1 MERPGVL
8 TAPYKP
14 GPDGQLRPYLLLT
27 LLGVKRGLEVDILG
41 LVDTGAD
48 RSVLPI
54 DYAEELG
61 YTVDDLEPREVS
73 QVEGSASAWVAKRP
87 CQAFVDGLPHIK
99 FEVEPLFVAG
109 LNALWGRADLM
120 MNFTVS
126 VSEKDKELTL
136 HPNGDAGSG
145 APGCLS

>member
-1 MERPGVL
+1 MERPGSF
-8 TAPYKP
+8 TAPYRP

-27 LLGVKRGLEVDILG
+27 LIGHKPGQEIMISG

-61 YTVDDLEPREVS
+61 YSVDDLAPVEVG
-73 QVEGSASAWVAKRP
+73 QVEGSASAWIAQKP
-87 CQAFVDGLPHIK
+87 CGAIVDGIPELE
-99 FEVEPLFVAG
+99 FEITPLFVAS

-120 MNFTVS
+120 MAYTVS
-126 VSEKDKELTL
+126 VSEKDQELTL
-136 HPNGDAGSG
+136 QLN
-145 APGCLS
+145 

>member
-1 MERPGVL
+1 MERPGSF
-8 TAPYKP
+8 TAPYRP

-27 LLGVKRGLEVDILG
+27 LIGLKQEIMISG

-61 YTVDDLEPREVS
+61 YTVDDLAPVEVG
-73 QVEGSASAWVAKRP
+73 QVEGSASAWLAQKP
-87 CQAFVDGLPHIK
+87 CGAIVDGIPELE
-99 FEVEPLFVAG
+99 FEITPLFVAS

-120 MNFTVS
+120 MAYRVS
-126 VSEKDKELTL
+126 VSEKDQELTL
-136 HPNGDAGSG
+136 HLA
-145 APGCLS
+145 

>member
-1 MERPGVL
+1 MERPGSF
-8 TAPYKP
+8 TAPYRP

-27 LLGVKRGLEVDILG
+27 LIGLKPGQEIMISG

-61 YTVDDLEPREVS
+61 YTVDDLAPVEVG
-73 QVEGSASAWVAKRP
+73 QVEGSASAWIAQKP
-87 CQAFVDGLPHIK
+87 CGAIVDGIPELE
-99 FEVEPLFVAG
+99 FEITPLFVAS

-120 MNFTVS
+120 MAFIVS
-126 VSEKDKELTL
+126 VSEKMQELTL
-136 HPNGDAGSG
+136 QLD
-145 APGCLS
+145 

>member
-1 MERPGVL
+1 MERSGSF
-8 TAPYKP
+8 TAPYRP

-27 LLGVKRGLEVDILG
+27 LVGLKPGQETMISG

-61 YTVDDLEPREVS
+61 YTVDDLAPVEVG
-73 QVEGSASAWVAKRP
+73 QVEGSASAWLAQKP
-87 CQAFVDGLPHIK
+87 CGAIVDGIPELE
-99 FEVEPLFVAG
+99 FEISPLFVAS

-120 MNFTVS
+120 TAYTVS
-126 VSEKDKELTL
+126 VSEKMQELTL
-136 HPNGDAGSG
+136 HLP
-145 APGCLS
+145 

>member
-1 MERPGVL
+1 VVAEQSGNL
-8 TAPYKP
+8 IAPYKP

-27 LLGVKRGLEVDILG
+27 LLGVEPGLEVEILG

-54 DYAEELG
+54 DFAEELG

-73 QVEGSASAWVAKRP
+73 QVEGSASAWVAKKP
-87 CQAFVDGLPHIK
+87 CQAFVDGLPDTT
-99 FEVEPLFVAG
+99 FEIEPVFVAG

-120 MNFTVS
+120 MNFKIG
-126 VSEKDKELTL
+126 VSERDRQLTL
-136 HPNGDAGSG
+136 EPN
-145 APGCLS
+145 

>member
-1 MERPGVL
+1 MERPGSF
-8 TAPYKP
+8 TAPYRP

-27 LLGVKRGLEVDILG
+27 LIGRQPNREILISG

-61 YTVDDLEPREVS
+61 YTADDLAPVEVG
-73 QVEGSASAWVAKRP
+73 QVEGSASAWIAQKP
-87 CQAFVDGLPHIK
+87 CEAFVDGIPDIK
-99 FEVEPLFVAG
+99 FEIKPLFVAS

-120 MNFTVS
+120 MTYTVS
-126 VSEKDKELTL
+126 VSEKDQELTL
-136 HPNGDAGSG
+136 H
-145 APGCLS
+145 LS

>member
-1 MERPGVL
+1 MERPGSF
-8 TAPYKP
+8 TAPYRP

-27 LLGVKRGLEVDILG
+27 LIGLKPGSEIMISG

-61 YTVDDLEPREVS
+61 YTVDDLAPVEVG
-73 QVEGSASAWVAKRP
+73 QVEGSASAWLAQQP
-87 CQAFVDGLPHIK
+87 CGAIVDGIPELE
-99 FEVEPLFVAG
+99 FEITPLFVAS

-120 MNFTVS
+120 MAYTIS
-126 VSEKDKELTL
+126 VSEKNRELTL
-136 HPNGDAGSG
+136 QLN
-145 APGCLS
+145 

>member
-1 MERPGVL
+1 MEHAGSF
-8 TAPYKP
+8 TAPYRS

-27 LLGVKRGLEVDILG
+27 LIGLQSGRQIMISG

-61 YTVDDLEPREVS
+61 YTVDDLDPVEVG
-73 QVEGSASAWVAKRP
+73 QVEGSASAWMAKKP
-87 CQAFVDGLPHIK
+87 CWALVDGIPEIK
-99 FEVEPLFVAG
+99 FEITPLFVAS

-120 MNFTVS
+120 MAYTVS
-126 VSEKDKELTL
+126 VSEKDQELTL
-136 HPNGDAGSG
+136 QPN
-145 APGCLS
+145 

>member
-1 MERPGVL
+1 MERPGSF
-8 TAPYKP
+8 TAPYRP

-27 LLGVKRGLEVDILG
+27 LIGLKPGQEIMISG

-61 YTVDDLEPREVS
+61 YTVDDLAPVEVG
-73 QVEGSASAWVAKRP
+73 QVEGSASAWIAQKP
-87 CQAFVDGLPHIK
+87 CGAVVDGIPELE
-99 FEVEPLFVAG
+99 FEIAPLFVAS

-120 MNFTVS
+120 MAYTVS
-126 VSEKDKELTL
+126 VSEKDQELTL
-136 HPNGDAGSG
+136 QLN
-145 APGCLS
+145 